1 MSSPSIV
8 FLDYATLGGSSLAKI
23 ERLGSLDVYDT
34 TSKDEIAEKAK
45 DAEIIITNKVVLD
58 ESAISSL
65 PKLKLICV
73 AATGVNNI
81 DLTACEKAGIVV
93 RNVKGYSTASVA
105 QIVFSSLFYAVS
117 KISRFD
123 AFVKNGE
130 YAKSPIF
137 TYMGEQ
143 FSELAGKNFGIIGFG
158 EIGQRVANIASSFGA
173 NILYYS
179 TSGKNSVDGFRRV
192 ELDEILQVSDILSI
206 HAALNENTKNLIS
219 EKELQKLSK
228 NAILMNFARGG
239 IVDEK
244 AVAKALNADTIGAY
258 ISDVFEGEPI
268 AKDSALLSVVNKD
281 KLTLTPHIG
290 WASIEARDR
299 LVGEIANNIKAFLDG
314 N

>member
-1 MSSPSIV
+1 MSARSIV

-23 ERLGSLDVYDT
+23 ERLGLLSVYET
-34 TSKDEIAEKAK
+34 TKSDEITLRAK

-58 ESAISSL
+58 ESVINSL
-65 PKLKLICV
+65 PKLKLICI

-81 DLTACEKAGIVV
+81 DLKACEKAGIAVC
-93 RNVKGYSTASVA
+93 NVKGYSTTSVA
-105 QIVFSSLFYAVS
+105 QIVFSSLFYAIS

-158 EIGQRVANIASSFGA
+158 EIGQRVANIALSFGA
-173 NILYYS
+173 NVLYYS

-192 ELDEILQVSDILSI
+192 GLDEILQTSDILSV
-206 HAALNENTKNLIS
+206 HAALNEHTKNLIS
-219 EKELQKLSK
+219 EKEIQKLSK
-228 NAILMNFARGG
+228 NAILINFARGG

-244 AVAKALNADTIGAY
+244 AVAKALNADSLGAY
-258 ISDVFEGEPI
+258 ISDVFEREPI
-268 AKDSALLSVVNKD
+268 ANDSALLSIVNKE
-281 KLTLTPHIG
+281 KLVLTPHIG

-299 LVGEIANNIKAFLDG
+299 LIGEIANNIKAFLEG
-314 N
+314 

>member
-1 MSSPSIV
+1 MVSSIV

-23 ERLGSLDVYDT
+23 EQLGSLCVYET
-34 TSKDEIAEKAK
+34 TNKDEIVAKAI

-58 ESAISSL
+58 EEIINSL

-73 AATGVNNI
+73 AATGVNNV
-81 DLTACEKAGIVV
+81 DLKACEKIGIVV

-105 QIVFSSLFYAVS
+105 QIVFSSLFYAIS
-117 KISRFD
+117 KISCFD

-158 EIGQRVANIASSFGA
+158 EIGQRVANIAASFGA
-173 NILYYS
+173 NVLYYS

-192 ELDEILQVSDILSI
+192 ELDEILQSSDILSV
-206 HAALNENTKNLIS
+206 HAALNENTKNIIS
-219 EKELQKLSK
+219 EKELKKLSK

-239 IVDEK
+239 IVDEE
-244 AVAKALNADTIGAY
+244 AVAKALNADSLGSY
-258 ISDVFEGEPI
+258 ISDVFEREPI
-268 AKDSALLSVVNKD
+268 ANDSALLSIENKE
-281 KLTLTPHIG
+281 KLVLTPHIG

-299 LVGEIANNIKAFLDG
+299 LIGEIANNIKAFLEG
-314 N
+314 